1 MDQRKMRLRLQKRL
15 TNNLFVWRIH
25 DVENVDIETQLHVVK
40 TIQMEAGSRDI
51 DQSIESLSG
60 MQKP

>member
-15 TNNLFVWRIH
+15 TNNLFVCRIH
-25 DVENVDIETQLHVVK
+25 DVENMDIETQLYVVK
-40 TIQMEAGSRDI
+40 IIQMKAGSRDI